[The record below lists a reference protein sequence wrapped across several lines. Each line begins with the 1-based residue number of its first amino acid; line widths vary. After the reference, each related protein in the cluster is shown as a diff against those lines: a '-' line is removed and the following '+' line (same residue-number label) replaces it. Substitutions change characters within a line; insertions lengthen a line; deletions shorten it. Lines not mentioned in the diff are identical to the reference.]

1 VGEAFTGET
10 VSLLA
15 IGFGLTTFGATA
27 AGLAAGAVVFFSWP
41 WAANF
46 SLRFWAS
53 RAKWPSGVQLLK
65 WIGKRSGRNFLYID
79 IFLFSLL
86 IIHY

>member
-27 AGLAAGAVVFFSWP
+27 AGLAAGAVVFFS
-41 WAANF
+41 
-46 SLRFWAS
+46 
-53 RAKWPSGVQLLK
+53 
-65 WIGKRSGRNFLYID
+65 
-79 IFLFSLL
+79 
-86 IIHY
+86 